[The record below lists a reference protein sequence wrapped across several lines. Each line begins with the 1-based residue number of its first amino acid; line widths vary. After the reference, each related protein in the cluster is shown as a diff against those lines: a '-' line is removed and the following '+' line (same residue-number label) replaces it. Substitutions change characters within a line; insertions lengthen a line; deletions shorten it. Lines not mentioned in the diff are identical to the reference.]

1 MKVSIKERVLQVRD
15 FVVARGKLV
24 FPILLI
30 AAVAIT
36 VTIALKAGADTVNA
50 TGTSEPETAS
60 LSDGN
65 MVAEFA
71 VPDTPLEQNAYPE
84 LNTLVLAYFEAMA
97 NGDAEAIASI
107 QSSLDDMERIRIEEL
122 GKYIEGYPAVE
133 VYSKP
138 GPEENSY
145 IVIAYT
151 RVIMSYYP
159 EDYLP
164 GYTSFYVCT
173 DAEGKLYINK
183 ESVPEEISEYIRK
196 VILQDDVVELCNK
209 IEVEYKDICLNK
221 PELFTY
227 MSEVEQQVRVAAGEI
242 LASQISGNNGDAAVS
257 ADGNSVVNEPGEPES
272 GSTPVPEEP
281 SVPVQTG
288 PVYATATTTVNV
300 RSSDSETADK
310 LGKVSGGTK
319 VEVLEQKA
327 NGWSRIVYEN
337 GEGYIKSEFLNVAE
351 SATGVETIG
360 TVTATANVNV
370 RVTPSETAEKMGIVT
385 GGETLDL
392 VGTEGDW
399 SKVIYNGQIGY
410 VKSEYVQ

>member
-24 FPILLI
+24 FPILLV

-36 VTIALKAGADTVNA
+36 VTIALKTGSGTVNA
-50 TGTSEPETAS
+50 TGTPDAEIAS
-60 LSDGN
+60 LSEGN
-65 MVAEFA
+65 AVVELT
-71 VPDTPLEQNAYPE
+71 VPDVPLELNAYPE
-84 LNTLVLAYFEAMA
+84 VNSLVMTYFEAMA
-97 NGDAEAIASI
+97 AGDADGIAAI
-107 QSSLDDMERIRIEEL
+107 QSGLDDMERIRIEEL

-151 RVIMSYYP
+151 QVVMSYYP

-173 DAEGKLYINK
+173 NAEGNLYINK
-183 ESVPEEISEYIRK
+183 ESVPEEVSEYIRK

-209 IEVEYKDICLNK
+209 IEVEYKEICLNK

-227 MSEVEQQVRVAAGEI
+227 MSEVEQEVRVAAGGI
-242 LASQISGNNGDAAVS
+242 LASQINENNGEGAVT
-257 ADGNSVVNEPGEPES
+257 ADGNSVVNEPDGNSE
-272 GSTPVPEEP
+272 PEEP
-281 SVPVQTG
+281 SAPVQTG

-300 RSSDSETADK
+300 RSSDSETADR
-310 LGKVSGGTK
+310 LGKVSGGTR

-337 GEGYIKSEFLNVAE
+337 GEGYIKSEFLNVAQ
-351 SATGVETIG
+351 SAAGVETIG

-370 RVTPSETAEKMGIVT
+370 RVAPNETAEKLGIAA

-392 VGTEGDW
+392 VGVEGDW
-399 SKVIYNGQIGY
+399 SKIIYNGQIGY
-410 VKSEYVQ
+410 VKSEYMQ

>member
-36 VTIALKAGADTVNA
+36 VTVALKAGADTVNA
-50 TGTSEPETAS
+50 TGVPETEIAS

-65 MVAEFA
+65 MVAELV
-71 VPDTPLEQNAYPE
+71 VPDTPLEQDAYPE
-84 LNTLVLAYFEAMA
+84 LNSLVLAYFEAMA

-173 DAEGKLYINK
+173 DEEGKLYINK

-242 LASQISGNNGDAAVS
+242 LASRINDSNGDAAVP
-257 ADGNSVVNEPGEPES
+257 ADGDSVVNEPGEPEG
-272 GSTPVPEEP
+272 GSTPEPDEP
-281 SVPVQTG
+281 SVPAQTG

-351 SATGVETIG
+351 SAAGVEIIG

-370 RVTPSETAEKMGIVT
+370 RVAPSETAEKMGIVT

>member
-1 MKVSIKERVLQVRD
+1 MKVSIKERMLRVRD
-15 FVVARGKLV
+15 FIVARGKLV

-30 AAVAIT
+30 AAVAVT
-36 VTIALKAGADTVNA
+36 VTIALKAGAGTVNA
-50 TGTSEPETAS
+50 TGTPEQDTAS
-60 LSDGN
+60 LSDGD
-65 MVAEFA
+65 A
-71 VPDTPLEQNAYPE
+71 VVELTVPEVPLELNAYPE
-84 LNTLVLAYFEAMA
+84 LNSLVMTYFEALA
-97 NGDAEAIASI
+97 NGDADGIVAI
-107 QSSLDDMERIRIEEL
+107 QSGLDDMERIRIEEL
-122 GKYIEGYPAVE
+122 GKYIEGYPTVE

-151 RVIMSYYP
+151 QMVMSYYP

-173 DAEGKLYINK
+173 NEEGSLFINK
-183 ESVPEEISEYIRK
+183 GSVPEEVSEYIRK

-227 MSEVEQQVRVAAGEI
+227 MSEVEQEVRIAAGSI
-242 LASQISGNNGDAAVS
+242 LASRLNGNDDDGVVP
-257 ADGNSVVNEPGEPES
+257 ADGSSVVSNTEGTEGGEPVE
-272 GSTPVPEEP
+272 TPA
-281 SVPVQTG
+281 PVQTG

-319 VEVLEQKA
+319 VEVLEQRA
-327 NGWSRIVYEN
+327 NGWSRIVYGN

-351 SATGVETIG
+351 SASGVEVIG

-370 RVTPSETAEKMGIVT
+370 RVAPSETAEKLGIAA
-385 GGETLDL
+385 GGDTLDL

-399 SKVIYNGQIGY
+399 SKVVYNGQIGY

>member
-50 TGTSEPETAS
+50 TGAPEAEIAS

-65 MVAEFA
+65 MAAELV
-71 VPDTPLEQNAYPE
+71 VPDAPLEQNAYPE
-84 LNTLVLAYFEAMA
+84 LNSLVLAYFEAMA

-242 LASQISGNNGDAAVS
+242 LASRINDDNGDAAVP
-257 ADGNSVVNEPGEPES
+257 ADGDNVVNGQEGGNTS
-272 GSTPVPEEP
+272 VPDEP

-351 SATGVETIG
+351 SASGVETIG

-370 RVTPSETAEKMGIVT
+370 RVAPSETAEKMGIVT

-399 SKVIYNGQIGY
+399 SKVIYNGQVGY

>member
-1 MKVSIKERVLQVRD
+1 MKVSIKKRMLRGRD
-15 FVVARGKLV
+15 FIVARGKLI
-24 FPILLI
+24 FPVLLI

-36 VTIALKAGADTVNA
+36 VTVALKAGAGIVNA
-50 TGTSEPETAS
+50 TGTPEPEIAS

-65 MVAEFA
+65 AVTALT
-71 VPDTPLEQNAYPE
+71 VPDTPLELNAYPE
-84 LNTLVLAYFEAMA
+84 LNSLVMTYFQAMA
-97 NGDAEAIASI
+97 GGDADTIASI
-107 QSSLDDMERIRIEEL
+107 QSGLDDMERIRIEEL
-122 GKYIEGYPAVE
+122 GRYIEEYPAVE

-242 LASQISGNNGDAAVS
+242 LASQLNGNDGEVVA
-257 ADGNSVVNEPGEPES
+257 ADGSSVVSNPEEGQEGS
-272 GSTPVPEEP
+272 GTSVPEEP
-281 SVPVQTG
+281 SAPEQTG

-319 VEVLEQKA
+319 VEVLEQRP

-351 SATGVETIG
+351 SAAGVESIG

-370 RVTPSETAEKMGIVT
+370 RVSPNETAEKMGVVM
-385 GGETLDL
+385 GGETLEL

>member
-1 MKVSIKERVLQVRD
+1 MKVSIKERILQARD

-24 FPILLI
+24 FPVLLI
-30 AAVAIT
+30 AAVAVT
-36 VTIALKAGADTVNA
+36 VTVALKMSAGTVNA
-50 TGTSEPETAS
+50 TSIPEPEAAS
-60 LSDGN
+60 LSDGDAL
-65 MVAEFA
+65 AELT
-71 VPDTPLEQNAYPE
+71 VPDVPLELNAYPE
-84 LNTLVLAYFEAMA
+84 LNSLVMSYFEAMA
-97 NGDAEAIASI
+97 AGDADAIAAI
-107 QSSLDDMERIRIEEL
+107 QSGLDDMERIRIEEL

-159 EDYLP
+159 DDYLP

-173 DAEGKLYINK
+173 NAEGKLYINK
-183 ESVPEEISEYIRK
+183 ESVPEEVSEYIRK

-227 MSEVEQQVRVAAGEI
+227 MSEVEQEVRIAAGGI
-242 LASQISGNNGDAAVS
+242 LASQINEGNGGDAVP
-257 ADGNSVVNEPGEPES
+257 ADGNSVVNEPEGTDGDGSSEPEA
-272 GSTPVPEEP
+272 PPA
-281 SVPVQTG
+281 PVQTG

-337 GEGYIKSEFLNVAE
+337 GEGYIKSEFLEVAE
-351 SATGVETIG
+351 SASGVETIG

-370 RVTPSETAEKMGIVT
+370 RVAPNETAEKLGIAA
-385 GGETLDL
+385 GGETLNL

>member
-1 MKVSIKERVLQVRD
+1 MKVSIKERALQVRD
-15 FVVARGKLV
+15 FIVARGKLV

-36 VTIALKAGADTVNA
+36 VTIALKAGSGTVSA
-50 TGTSEPETAS
+50 TGAPDPETAS

-65 MVAEFA
+65 AVVELT
-71 VPDTPLEQNAYPE
+71 VPDVPLELNAYPE
-84 LNTLVLAYFEAMA
+84 LNSLVMTYFEAMA
-97 NGDAEAIASI
+97 AGDADSIEAI
-107 QSSLDDMERIRIEEL
+107 QSGLDDMERIRIEEL

-151 RVIMSYYP
+151 QVVMSYYP

-173 DAEGKLYINK
+173 NEEGNLYINK
-183 ESVPEEISEYIRK
+183 ESVPEEVSEYIRK
-196 VILQDDVVELCNK
+196 VILQGDVVELCNK

-227 MSEVEQQVRVAAGEI
+227 MSEVEQEVRIAAGGI
-242 LASQISGNNGDAAVS
+242 LASQITDSNGGDAVP
-257 ADGNSVVNEPGEPES
+257 ADGSSVVSDPEGANGGS
-272 GSTPVPEEP
+272 GPETPPT
-281 SVPVQTG
+281 PVQTG
-288 PVYATATTTVNV
+288 PIYATATTTVNV

-319 VEVLEQKA
+319 VEVLEQKT
-327 NGWSRIVYEN
+327 NGWSRIVYGN

-351 SATGVETIG
+351 SAADVEIIG
-360 TVTATANVNV
+360 TVTATTNVNV
-370 RVTPSETAEKMGIVT
+370 RVAPDQTAEKLGIAT

-392 VGTEGDW
+392 VGTEGEW
-399 SKVIYNGQIGY
+399 SKVVYNGQIGY
-410 VKSEYVQ
+410 VKTEYVQ